1 MSCWRD
7 KIQLKFWNSAN
18 CCKQS
23 NGIKSNRSE
32 GAGRKASRQ
41 EQHLYMRLVVCF
53 ARNGAK
59 SDDSFTSYVSTYP
72 NGLCHVIIIKWIS
85 ILIDNSCTNTISKQ
99 KGTFSSLNMRYGFIH
114 HFLIYGWMSVCR
126 ALLFVNLKWFNLK
139 NQCLSRVEYRFKR
152 KPTIKWYTLFY

>member
-32 GAGRKASRQ
+32 DAGREASRQ
-41 EQHLYMRLVVCF
+41 AQHLYMWFVVCF

-72 NGLCHVIIIKWIS
+72 NGSCHVIIKWIS

-99 KGTFSSLNMRYGFIH
+99 KSTSSSLNMRYGFIH
-114 HFLIYGWMSVCR
+114 HFLIDGRMDECVPCAFVC
-126 ALLFVNLKWFNLK
+126 
-139 NQCLSRVEYRFKR
+139 
-152 KPTIKWYTLFY
+152 